1 MVDTFFARAGAGAQR
16 RARRAMAVEVARQ
29 TAISARLHR
38 QGTAATGVSAAVWTG
53 DTLKRPQVVGCPRT
67 GPIGV

>member
-1 MVDTFFARAGAGAQR
+1 
-16 RARRAMAVEVARQ
+16 MAVEVARQ

-53 DTLKRPQVVGCPRT
+53 DTLRRDRKSLAARALGL
-67 GPIGV
+67 